1 MTLNIRENDPGQKW
15 VFQEL
20 MRYLVARARR
30 EERPVD
36 VSEVNLFRFSDYS
49 FAVLPMVEAGEEQM
63 LMAAALLSS
72 KGRFGITI
80 GGQELKLNVKD
91 EKAAGDTQKGL
102 LTLLLGLACKVPADN
117 PPEDGIYFNPA
128 GEHKGSFSA
137 YYVTDERA
145 LVASNK
151 GIIKKALSQKTGI
164 TSVPAYR
171 DAMAL
176 LPAGWDAYG
185 YAHNENGAFEKMLPE
200 KRKGWQT
207 LLVTLLSPARRMAM
221 ALDVVDKDHSNL
233 VIALWAGGP
242 GEVKEL
248 RGKLEPTLAVLAQE
262 LLDGRIQS
270 ELRFEELP
278 NALRINAKLSD
289 TSWFWRKAFRVKE
302 RKPKPRGTP
311 GREKMELIDDESP
324 DENPPE
330 RGAP

>member
-1 MTLNIRENDPGQKW
+1 
-15 VFQEL
+15 
-20 MRYLVARARR
+20 
-30 EERPVD
+30 
-36 VSEVNLFRFSDYS
+36 
-49 FAVLPMVEAGEEQM
+49 
-63 LMAAALLSS
+63 
-72 KGRFGITI
+72 
-80 GGQELKLNVKD
+80 
-91 EKAAGDTQKGL
+91 
-102 LTLLLGLACKVPADN
+102 
-117 PPEDGIYFNPA
+117 
-128 GEHKGSFSA
+128 
-137 YYVTDERA
+137 
-145 LVASNK
+145 
-151 GIIKKALSQKTGI
+151 
-164 TSVPAYR
+164 
-171 DAMAL
+171 
-176 LPAGWDAYG
+176 
-185 YAHNENGAFEKMLPE
+185 MLPE